1 MTAYTINLQ
10 SVRARKVRLAQHG
23 KQTFGLCLWFAAIL
37 AVGALAAYVSPYQ
50 RYSYFIAAAALFCFM
65 LGMWYVGD
73 LRAEPVT
80 RGTTLDE
87 RLTNSV
93 ISRLIPGKAYSPQSM
108 WHDLKRDWQAVF
120 FTNHLLLPSGM
131 VEEQLSTNEL
141 DMTAVWQEATRLA
154 DSSGSQ
160 AIEVGHIVAAI
171 LRTSPPIQTILL
183 HLKSSTKDVEQILEW
198 LERIMTAMRA
208 PKPYFGGIARD
219 WTNGFTPQLNQ
230 YGQNVSLSIERQGAH
245 FGWLMES
252 PSVTS
257 IKNAF
262 SQGASAVALIGDP
275 GVGKTSHVYALAQL
289 LLQEEHDRHLEH
301 RQIVSLNP
309 SLIISNAGPT
319 GGIEHTIVS
328 LLAETM
334 HAGHII
340 LFLDDAQLFFK
351 NGIGSFD
358 ITQILLPIIQHRAIQ
373 IVLAM
378 TPRDYQQ
385 LKSNNSSFASLLTPV
400 VIGEPN
406 ESGVIRVLEDN
417 ATGFEARHKVL
428 IAYEA
433 LREAYR
439 LSNRYDQ
446 DMAMPGKAINLL
458 EQSLSHAIN
467 GVITAQ
473 SVQAAIE
480 QTRGVKVSSAAPA
493 EADQLLHLE
502 DAIHRRMINQS
513 RAVSVVANALRRA
526 RAGVA
531 NPKRPIGSFLFLG
544 PTGVGKTEL
553 ARSIA
558 ATYFGAET
566 SMIRLDMSEYQQA
579 SDVAR
584 LLDSGN
590 NETSSLVMSV
600 RQQPFSVILLDE
612 IEKAHPNILNLLL
625 QVLDEGHLT
634 DASGRTASFKDTILI
649 ATSNAGANII
659 REHVERGESLE
670 SFEKQFV
677 DELINSSQFKPEL
690 LNRFDEI
697 VLFRPLTVD
706 ELVQVVNL
714 MMNEVNT
721 TLSNQNISVELT
733 PSAAKAIAEAG
744 YDPRLGARPM
754 RRELQRAVED
764 SIAAR
769 ILSGQARP
777 GDHVILD
784 AADLKTTQLAS

>member
-1 MTAYTINLQ
+1 MTDYTVNLR
-10 SVRARKVRLAQHG
+10 SERARRVRLATHG
-23 KQTFGLCLWFAAIL
+23 KQAFSLCFWLAAIL
-37 AVGALAAYVSPYQ
+37 AVGALALYLTPYQ
-50 RYSYFIAAAALFCFM
+50 RFSYFAAAVGIICFM
-65 LGMWYVGD
+65 IGMWYIGD
-73 LRAEPVT
+73 LRAEPSN

-93 ISRLIPGKAYSPQSM
+93 LSRLTPGKPLTPQSV
-108 WHDLKRDWQAVF
+108 WHDLKRDWQAMF
-120 FTNHLLLPSGM
+120 FTNHLLLPGGM
-131 VEEQLSTNEL
+131 VEEQLSTNEE
-141 DMTAVWQEATRLA
+141 DMVVVWQEAIRLA
-154 DSSGSQ
+154 DNSESR

-171 LRTSPPIQTILL
+171 LRTSPPIKTILV
-183 HLKSSTKDVEQILEW
+183 HLKSSANDVEQILDW
-198 LERIMTAMRA
+198 LNRILTAMRA

-245 FGWLMES
+245 FGTLMES
-252 PSVTS
+252 PSVTA

-262 SQGASAVALIGDP
+262 SQGVSAVALIGDP

-289 LLQEEHDRHLEH
+289 LLQEEHDRNLEH

-309 SLIISNAGPT
+309 SLIISNAGRT
-319 GGIEHTIVS
+319 GGIEFTIVS
-328 LLAETM
+328 LLHETM

-385 LKSNNSSFASLLTPV
+385 LKSNNGSFASLLTPV
-400 VIGEPN
+400 VIGEPD
-406 ESGVIRVLEDN
+406 EAGVIRVLEDN
-417 ATGFEARHKVL
+417 ATGIEARHKGL

-433 LREAYR
+433 LKEAYR
-439 LSNRYDQ
+439 LSNRYEQ

-458 EQSLSHAIN
+458 EQSLPHATN
-467 GVITAQ
+467 GIVTAQ

-502 DAIHRRMINQS
+502 DTIHRRMINQS
-513 RAVSVVANALRRA
+513 RAVTVVANALRRA
-526 RAGVA
+526 RAGVS

-584 LLDSGN
+584 LIDSGN
-590 NETSSLVMSV
+590 SEAASLIMSV
-600 RQQPFSVILLDE
+600 RQQPFSVVLLDE

-649 ATSNAGANII
+649 CTSNAGANSI
-659 REHVERGESLE
+659 RQHVEQGEALE
-670 SFEKQFV
+670 SFEKPFV
-677 DELINSSQFKPEL
+677 DELINSGQFKPEL

-706 ELVQVVNL
+706 ELVQVVTL
-714 MMNEVNT
+714 MMGEVNT
-721 TLSNQNISVELT
+721 TLANQNISVELT
-733 PSAAKAIAEAG
+733 PAAAKAIAEAG
-744 YDPRLGARPM
+744 FDPRLGARPM

-769 ILSGQARP
+769 ILSGQTRP
-777 GDHVILD
+777 GDHVVLD
-784 AADLKTTQLAS
+784 AADLKTSQLTS